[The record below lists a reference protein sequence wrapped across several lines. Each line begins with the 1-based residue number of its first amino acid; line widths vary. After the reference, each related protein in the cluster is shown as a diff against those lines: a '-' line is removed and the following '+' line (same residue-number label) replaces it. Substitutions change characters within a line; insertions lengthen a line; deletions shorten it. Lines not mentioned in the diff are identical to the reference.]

1 MCGCRQRAG
10 DMTEWRARRQQNIEE
25 LKKVTAE
32 PYKTVETAQMKF
44 HEQKM
49 SSRAVLSPRKH
60 PVPE

>member
-1 MCGCRQRAG
+1 
-10 DMTEWRARRQQNIEE
+10 MTEWRARRQQNIEE